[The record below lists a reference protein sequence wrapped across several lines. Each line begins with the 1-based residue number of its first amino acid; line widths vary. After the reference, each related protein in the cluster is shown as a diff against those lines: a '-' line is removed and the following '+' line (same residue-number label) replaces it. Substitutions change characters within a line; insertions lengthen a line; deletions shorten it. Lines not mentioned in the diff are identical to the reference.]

1 MIEYNKEIMFMKK
14 KTVFT
19 AAAIVAGNGI
29 GSGVMAIPYFVS
41 KAGVTGGVIAFIAAY
56 IISALL
62 HLMIAQIMLTMGETS
77 DILGAFNV
85 YLFRGRFKNVFRI
98 AFFIIMIV
106 VLETNLAAYI
116 TGASAIMADFLPD
129 VSEKLLGTI
138 FFILAAVVVLLG
150 LRAVAIG
157 ENVTVSIM
165 ATILVAA
172 LFFSFRNINPSVT
185 IEPTG
190 FDAAGLMRLAATYS
204 MIMFSFSA
212 IFAVPQVIECLE
224 HDTIKVR
231 KSIFLG
237 LFMNLALSTIIT
249 VCTIIT
255 SKEVTK
261 VAIVGWADAV
271 GGIIRIL
278 GSVFIILAMF
288 TSYWSI
294 GFATTEIISN
304 QTKKTFGLSFIL
316 ATVPALLLTFLLS
329 NGFMEYMKLA
339 GGAVAVIISLMVIPT
354 YLISARG
361 QKTSILTPIEAS
373 KASVI
378 IVFAMYIVMAV
389 GSLISV

>member
-1 MIEYNKEIMFMKK
+1 MKK

-41 KAGVTGGVIAFIAAY
+41 KTGAVGGVIAFLTAY
-56 IISALL
+56 LISVLL

-85 YLFRGRFKNVFRI
+85 YLFRGKLKNI
-98 AFFIIMIV
+98 LKISFFIIMVI

-116 TGASAIMADFLPD
+116 TGASAIMAEFFPNI
-129 VSEKLLGTI
+129 SEKLLGSV
-138 FFILAAVVVLLG
+138 FFVFAAAVVLLG
-150 LRAVAIG
+150 LRAICIG

-165 ATILVAA
+165 ATILLVA
-172 LFFSFRNINPSVT
+172 LFFSFRNINPAIS
-185 IEPTG
+185 IENVGLDATG
-190 FDAAGLMRLAATYS
+190 LLRFAATYS

-212 IFAVPQVIECLE
+212 IFAVPQVIECLD
-224 HDTIKVR
+224 HDEARVR

-237 LFMNLALSTIIT
+237 LFMNLVISVVIT

-271 GGIIRIL
+271 GGVIRVL
-278 GSVFIILAMF
+278 GSLFIILAMF

-304 QTKKTFGLSFIL
+304 QTKKTFGLSFVL

-354 YLISARG
+354 YLIATKG
-361 QKTSILTPIEAS
+361 QKTSIMTPAEAS
-373 KASVI
+373 KASVA
-378 IVFAMYIVMAV
+378 IVFIMYIVMAV

>member
-1 MIEYNKEIMFMKK
+1 MKK

-29 GSGVMAIPYFVS
+29 GSGVMAIPYFVFQT
-41 KAGVTGGVIAFIAAY
+41 GVAGGVIAFLTAY
-56 IISALL
+56 LISVLL
-62 HLMIAQIMLTMGETS
+62 HLMIAQIMLTMDETL

-85 YLFRGRFKNVFRI
+85 YLFRGKLKNVLKI
-98 AFFIIMIV
+98 SFFIIMVI

-116 TGASAIMADFLPD
+116 TGASAIMAEFFPNI
-129 VSEKLLGTI
+129 SEKILGTV
-138 FFILAAVVVLLG
+138 FFVFAAAVVLLG
-150 LRAVAIG
+150 LRAICIG
-157 ENVTVSIM
+157 ENVTVSVM
-165 ATILVAA
+165 GTILLVA
-172 LFFSFRNINPSVT
+172 LFFSFRNINPAIS
-185 IEPTG
+185 IENVGLDATG
-190 FDAAGLMRLAATYS
+190 LLRFAATYS

-212 IFAVPQVIECLE
+212 IFAVPQVIECLD
-224 HDTIKVR
+224 HDEARVR

-237 LFMNLALSTIIT
+237 LFMNLVISAVIT

-271 GGIIRIL
+271 GGVIRVL
-278 GSVFIILAMF
+278 GSLFIILAMF

-354 YLISARG
+354 YLIATKG
-361 QKTSILTPIEAS
+361 QKTSIMTPAEAS
-373 KASVI
+373 KASVA
-378 IVFAMYIVMAV
+378 IVFIMYIVMAV

>member
-1 MIEYNKEIMFMKK
+1 MKK

-41 KAGVTGGVIAFIAAY
+41 KTGAVGGAIAFLTAY
-56 IISALL
+56 LISVLL

-85 YLFRGRFKNVFRI
+85 YLFRGKLKNI
-98 AFFIIMIV
+98 LKISFFIIMVI

-116 TGASAIMADFLPD
+116 TGASAIMAEFFPGI
-129 VSEKLLGTI
+129 SEKLLGTV
-138 FFILAAVVVLLG
+138 FFVFAAAVVLLG
-150 LRAVAIG
+150 LRAICIG

-165 ATILVAA
+165 ATILLVA
-172 LFFSFRNINPSVT
+172 LFFSFRNINPAIS
-185 IEPTG
+185 IEN
-190 FDAAGLMRLAATYS
+190 AGLDATGLLRFAATYS

-212 IFAVPQVIECLE
+212 IFAVPQVIECLD
-224 HDTIKVR
+224 HDEARVR

-237 LFMNLALSTIIT
+237 LLMNLVISVVIT

-271 GGIIRIL
+271 GGVIRIL
-278 GSVFIILAMF
+278 GSLFIILAMF

-304 QTKKTFGLSFIL
+304 QTQKTFGLSFVL

-354 YLISARG
+354 YLIATKG
-361 QKTSILTPIEAS
+361 QKTSIMTPAEAS
-373 KASVI
+373 KASVA
-378 IVFAMYIVMAV
+378 IVFIMYIVMAV

>member
-1 MIEYNKEIMFMKK
+1 MKK

-41 KAGVTGGVIAFIAAY
+41 KTGAVGGVIAFLTAY
-56 IISALL
+56 LISVLL

-85 YLFRGRFKNVFRI
+85 YLFRGKLKNI
-98 AFFIIMIV
+98 LKISFFIIMVI

-116 TGASAIMADFLPD
+116 TGASAIMAEFFPGI
-129 VSEKLLGTI
+129 SENLLGTV
-138 FFILAAVVVLLG
+138 FFVFAAAVVLLG
-150 LRAVAIG
+150 LRAICIG

-165 ATILVAA
+165 ATILLVA
-172 LFFSFRNINPSVT
+172 LFFSFRNINPAIS
-185 IEPTG
+185 IENVGLDATG
-190 FDAAGLMRLAATYS
+190 LLRFAATYS

-212 IFAVPQVIECLE
+212 IFAVPQVIECLD
-224 HDTIKVR
+224 HDEARVR

-237 LFMNLALSTIIT
+237 LFMNLVISVVIT

-271 GGIIRIL
+271 GGVIRIL
-278 GSVFIILAMF
+278 GSLFIILAMF

-304 QTKKTFGLSFIL
+304 QTKKTFGLSFVL

-354 YLISARG
+354 YLIATKG
-361 QKTSILTPIEAS
+361 QKTSIMTPAEAS
-373 KASVI
+373 KASVA
-378 IVFAMYIVMAV
+378 IVFIMYIVMAV

>member
-1 MIEYNKEIMFMKK
+1 MKK

-41 KAGVTGGVIAFIAAY
+41 KVGLAGGVIAFLTAY

-85 YLFRGRFKNVFRI
+85 YLFRGRFKNVFKI
-98 AFFIIMIV
+98 AFFIIMIM

-116 TGASAIMADFLPD
+116 TGASAIMADFLPG
-129 VSEKLLGTI
+129 VSEKLLGTV
-138 FFILAAVVVLLG
+138 FFVLAAVVVLLG

-165 ATILVAA
+165 AVILFIA
-172 LFFSFRNINPSVT
+172 LLFSFRNINPSMA
-185 IEPTG
+185 IDIG
-190 FDAAGLMRLAATYS
+190 FDTAGLLRLAATYS

-224 HDTIKVR
+224 HDAVKVR
-231 KSIFLG
+231 KSIYLG
-237 LFMNLALSTIIT
+237 LFMNLVLSAVIT
-249 VCTIIT
+249 FCTIIT

-304 QTKKTFGLSFIL
+304 QTRKTFGLSFIL

-373 KASVI
+373 RASVV
-378 IVFAMYIVMAV
+378 IVFAMYIVMAI